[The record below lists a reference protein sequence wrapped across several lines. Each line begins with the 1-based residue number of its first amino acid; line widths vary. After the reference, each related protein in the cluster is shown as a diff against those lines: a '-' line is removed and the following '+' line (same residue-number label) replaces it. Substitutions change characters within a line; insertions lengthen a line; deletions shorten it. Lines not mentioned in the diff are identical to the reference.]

1 MSANLQP
8 AIQALAD
15 RIAAMAPNAA
25 DADAAVR
32 LGKALEGLIN
42 ADAVG
47 AVEAVRDGA
56 VASVDAGKTA
66 ALADLLA
73 SRNAA
78 LAAIAAATAIDL
90 QMTYS
95 ILLR

>member
-15 RIAAMAPNAA
+15 RVAAMAPNAA

-47 AVEAVRDGA
+47 AVEAIRDGA
-56 VASVDAGKTA
+56 VLAVDAGKTA
-66 ALADLLA
+66 ALADVEVA
-73 SRNAA
+73 RIAA
-78 LAAIAAATAIDL
+78 LAVIEAATAIDL
-90 QMTYS
+90 QMTYAT
-95 ILLR
+95 LLR

>member
-56 VASVDAGKTA
+56 VLAVDAGKVA

-73 SRNAA
+73 ARDAA